1 MLPPAAGVPWRGAR
15 AREVGMGGRG
25 GWAGAAVVLGLV
37 WAAAA
42 CAPSATGRPASL
54 RSHGDPDPS
63 SAASASGLRADTS
76 AWRGQSVA
84 HAEELLEA
92 RFPGV
97 LLIRL
102 ASGDISV
109 RIRGGTSIMGSNEP
123 LYVIDG
129 MEISPGPGG
138 ALVGINPAD
147 IATIQVL
154 KDVGSTALY
163 GVRGANGVVVIT
175 TKRGR

>member
-1 MLPPAAGVPWRGAR
+1 
-15 AREVGMGGRG
+15 MGGRG
-25 GWAGAAVVLGLV
+25 WGGAAVALGLITL
-37 WAAAA
+37 AA
-42 CAPSATGRPASL
+42 CAPAATTHPLPL
-54 RSHGDPDPS
+54 RSHGDSDPTA
-63 SAASASGLRADTS
+63 AASATGARADTS
-76 AWRGQSVA
+76 AWRGQPVA
-84 HAEELLEA
+84 HAEELLA
-92 RFPGV
+92 GRFPGV
-97 LLIRL
+97 EIIPL

-109 RIRGGTSIMGSNEP
+109 RIRGATSIMGSNEP
-123 LYVIDG
+123 LFVIDG

-163 GVRGANGVVVIT
+163 GVRGANGVIVIT

>member
-1 MLPPAAGVPWRGAR
+1 
-15 AREVGMGGRG
+15 MGGRVG
-25 GWAGAAVVLGLV
+25 RWGAAVALGLV
-37 WAAAA
+37 SVAAA
-42 CAPSATGRPASL
+42 CAPSGPGRPAPL
-54 RSHGDPDPS
+54 RSHGDSDPTA
-63 SAASASGLRADTS
+63 AASASGARADTS
-76 AWRGQSVA
+76 AWRGQPVA
-84 HAEELLEA
+84 HAEELLA
-92 RFPGV
+92 GRFPGV
-97 LLIRL
+97 EIIPL

-109 RIRGGTSIMGSNEP
+109 RIRGATSIMGSNEP
-123 LYVIDG
+123 LFVIDG

-163 GVRGANGVVVIT
+163 GVRGANGVIVIT

>member
-1 MLPPAAGVPWRGAR
+1 
-15 AREVGMGGRG
+15 MGGWNG
-25 GWAGAAVVLGLV
+25 GRPAVVALAAMVVAL
-37 WAAAA
+37 AAAA
-42 CAPSATGRPASL
+42 VTACGPARTTAATPL
-54 RSHGDPDPS
+54 RSHPADPTA
-63 SAASASGLRADTS
+63 AASASGAQADTS
-76 AWRGQSVA
+76 AWRGQPVG
-84 HAEELLEA
+84 HAEELLEG

-97 LLIRL
+97 EVIRL

-109 RIRGGTSIMGSNEP
+109 RIRGGSSIMGSNEP

-129 MEISPGPGG
+129 MEISPGAGG

-147 IATIQVL
+147 IARIEVL

-163 GVRGANGVVVIT
+163 GVRGANGVIVIT

>member
-1 MLPPAAGVPWRGAR
+1 
-15 AREVGMGGRG
+15 MGGRGG
-25 GWAGAAVVLGLV
+25 GWAGAALAVGVV

-42 CAPSATGRPASL
+42 CAPSGTARPAPL
-54 RSHGDPDPS
+54 RSNPDADA
-63 SAASASGLRADTS
+63 SASASASGVRADTS
-76 AWRGQSVA
+76 SWRGRTVA

-97 LLIRL
+97 QLIRL
-102 ASGDISV
+102 ANGDISV
-109 RIRGGTSIMGSNEP
+109 RIRGETSIMGSNEP

-129 MEISPGPGG
+129 MEISPGAGG
-138 ALVGINPAD
+138 GLMGINPAD

-163 GVRGANGVVVIT
+163 GVRGGNGVIVIT